1 MSAVGGGASAE
12 RMRKGEQDLYE
23 ERVDDM
29 HTNIG
34 KFSFS
39 LPFWRLIYSIFLILI
54 YSALLAPWKF

>member
-34 KFSFS
+34 KF
-39 LPFWRLIYSIFLILI
+39 
-54 YSALLAPWKF
+54 